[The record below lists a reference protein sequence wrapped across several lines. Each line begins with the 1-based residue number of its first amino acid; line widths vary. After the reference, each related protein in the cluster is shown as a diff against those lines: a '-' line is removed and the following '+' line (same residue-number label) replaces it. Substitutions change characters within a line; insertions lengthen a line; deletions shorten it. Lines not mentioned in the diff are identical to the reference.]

1 MPLSSVLYTA
11 DGNTNQFD
19 ITFSYIDST
28 HVKVFVDNVEDNNF
42 TFVNTSR
49 IQTSSTPT
57 NGQVVKI
64 ERQTPTST
72 RLVDFQD
79 GSVLTETDLDKSA
92 NQNFFIVQENV
103 DDIADRLG
111 KDNSG
116 IFDADNTRIKNVA
129 DPTGSSDVVTKIF
142 ETGKQRSHFGY
153 GRC

>member
-28 HVKVFVDNVEDNNF
+28 HVKVFVNNVEDTSF
-42 TFVNTSR
+42 TFVTTTR

-64 ERQTPTST
+64 ERQTPTNA

-103 DDIADRLG
+103 DDIADKLG
-111 KDNSG
+111 KNNTLFLQLTKANRNLPMAKNLENNS
-116 IFDADNTRIKNVA
+116 KNISNQA
-129 DPTGSSDVVTKIF
+129 K
-142 ETGKQRSHFGY
+142 
-153 GRC
+153 